1 MAHTGWQP
9 QVTPE
14 LMQQKARL
22 LQDIRAFFHEQRVLE
37 VDTPVL
43 SPATVSDPHI
53 DSFKTTLANTT
64 LYLQTSPEFAMKRL
78 LAAGYPSIYQIGKV
92 FRLEEISPLHNP
104 EFTLLEW
111 YRLSM
116 DYEQLMHDVESLFL
130 RLATLFNVE
139 TRCYRL
145 SYREA
150 FHNVL
155 GIDALIVSV
164 SELRQYCDENNIDTP
179 VGMSDFEIDEWLDWL
194 MVSQIAPSFPKD
206 RFTVLYD
213 YPASQSALAR
223 IRQDN
228 PPVAERFEVFWGDIE
243 LANGFHE
250 LTDADEQR
258 QRFLVDNEKR
268 RTNGQQPMP
277 IDENFLAALESGLP
291 DCAGVA
297 VGLDRLLMVLLD
309 KTSIRDVLAFPYD

>member
-22 LQDIRAFFHEQRVLE
+22 LQDIRAFFHEQQVLE

-43 SPATVSDPHI
+43 SPATVTDPHI

-78 LAAGYPSIYQIGKV
+78 LAAGYPSVYQIGKA

-139 TRCYRL
+139 TCCYRL

-150 FHNVL
+150 FHNAL
-155 GIDALIVSV
+155 GIDALMISV
-164 SELRQYCDENNIDTP
+164 SELRLYCDENNIDTP
-179 VGMSDFEIDEWLDWL
+179 VGMSDSEIDEWLDWL
-194 MVSQIAPSFPKD
+194 MVSQVAPSFPKD

-223 IRQDN
+223 IRRDH

-250 LTDADEQR
+250 LTDADEQH
-258 QRFLVDNEKR
+258 QRFLADNDKR
-268 RTNGQQPMP
+268 RANGQQPVA
-277 IDENFLAALESGLP
+277 IDENLLAALESGLP

-297 VGLDRLLMVLLD
+297 VGLDRLLMVLLG